1 MQPLLLTGLLLLGL
15 TLFMA
20 LTGMVLARTRRVRRS
35 NASGFTNLCT
45 LLILASGL
53 SLTQGEWAILHLR
66 ALDFWSLLLILAI
79 VSHSVVWAAIAYQ
92 LNKPEL
98 QQDFGDS
105 FMVSM
110 LYADQP

>member
-1 MQPLLLTGLLLLGL
+1 MQPIFTTGLLLLSL
-15 TLFMA
+15 TLTLALLAMA
-20 LTGMVLARTRRVRRS
+20 LARGRHIRRS
-35 NASGFTNLCT
+35 NASAFTNSCT
-45 LLILASGL
+45 VLMLATGYGLIHSAWTGLHLQTLDYASFMLILAL
-53 SLTQGEWAILHLR
+53 
-66 ALDFWSLLLILAI
+66 
-79 VSHSVVWAAIAYQ
+79 VSHATIWAAIAFQ